1 MWRLWGSALSRSLS
15 VRFGSMNRTI
25 LNYLP
30 VSEECF
36 MITLY
41 LQLLR
46 LLSPLL
52 LTSDHHFLFNRAEL
66 HLSLKFS
73 HATPVC
79 DAISSLRSSRH
90 LFEQR
95 ISPKMMATTWRTRGV
110 VVVFCALTVV
120 TTFVNKVFRFFFGFG
135 LSIFCAFKRIYFN
148 VFYILSFLTISAISE
163 V

>member
-1 MWRLWGSALSRSLS
+1 
-15 VRFGSMNRTI
+15 
-25 LNYLP
+25 
-30 VSEECF
+30 

-46 LLSPLL
+46 SLSPL

-95 ISPKMMATTWRTRGV
+95 ISPKMMAATWRTRGV

-120 TTFVNKVFRFFFGFG
+120 TTFMNKVFRFFLVLDCRFSARLKESISMF
-135 LSIFCAFKRIYFN
+135 SIFCRFLLYQLYQKFRTTAFVKSQ
-148 VFYILSFLTISAISE
+148 L
-163 V
+163 